1 MLRNSLFAF
10 TFATLVL
17 CPVLVRAAG
26 PETPAT
32 STPAPASTST
42 SATSPPPDVV
52 TTANAGAGA
61 GGTVAHLEDIQ
72 AQTMLYK
79 AQLLRDRALTE
90 LQKLSTS
97 DSLPVSG
104 ASLPYDTSAT
114 QSASAASARDDTP
127 PLVVQIT
134 GEGKT
139 FSALIRTNHGNQ
151 LMVHAGNIIPG
162 TNLKVDNITFDAVTV
177 SNVNVNVNASGNST
191 GKQRRI
197 LAFAED

>member
-32 STPAPASTST
+32 STPASTST
-42 SATSPPPDVV
+42 SATSPSPDVV
-52 TTANAGAGA
+52 TTANAGA

-151 LMVHAGNIIPG
+151 LMVHAGNTIPG

-177 SNVNVNVNASGNST
+177 SNASGNSA

>member
-32 STPAPASTST
+32 STPAST

-52 TTANAGAGA
+52 TTANAGA

-114 QSASAASARDDTP
+114 QSASAAFARDDTP

-151 LMVHAGNIIPG
+151 LMVHAGNTIPG

-177 SNVNVNVNASGNST
+177 SNASGNSA

>member
-17 CPVLVRAAG
+17 CPVLLLAAE

-32 STPAPASTST
+32 STPVST
-42 SATSPPPDVV
+42 SATYPPPDVV
-52 TTANAGAGA
+52 TSANV
-61 GGTVAHLEDIQ
+61 GGTVTHLEDIQ

-90 LQKLSTS
+90 LQKLSTTE
-97 DSLPVSG
+97 SLSVSG

-114 QSASAASARDDTP
+114 QSASAASARDDTS

-139 FSALIRTNHGNQ
+139 FYALIRTNNGNQ
-151 LMVHAGNIIPG
+151 LMVHAGNTIPG
-162 TNLKVDNITFDAVTV
+162 TNLKVDNITFDTVTV
-177 SNVNVNVNASGNST
+177 SNASGNSS
-191 GKQRRI
+191 GKQHRI